1 MSQEVEIEFKNMLT
15 KDEYVALLSAYEL
28 SKEDIKT
35 QTNDYFDTKD
45 FLLREKGAA
54 LRVRS
59 KNNTLFLTLKEPAS
73 EGLLETHQSITQDT
87 FDFIKSKG
95 QLPEGEVQEQLHNLG
110 VHTEL
115 LHLGS
120 LTTHRAE
127 RTIESGLLVL
137 DRSEYL
143 GREDFELEFEV
154 TKYEEGKRAFQTLL
168 KQHHIKERNAKNK
181 ILRFFLASQE
191 QG

>member
-15 KDEYVALLSAYEL
+15 KDEYHTLLKAYEL
-28 SKEDIKT
+28 GEEDIKT
-35 QTNDYFDTKD
+35 QTNDYFDTKG

-54 LRVRS
+54 LRVRN

-87 FDFIKSKG
+87 YDFIKSKG
-95 QLPEGEVQEQLHNLG
+95 QLPAGEVQDQLYKLG
-110 VHTEL
+110 IHTEL
-115 LHLGS
+115 VHLGS

-127 RTIESGLLVL
+127 RTTDSGLLVL
-137 DRSEYL
+137 DHSEYL
-143 GREDFELEFEV
+143 TREDFELEFEV
-154 TKYEEGKRAFQTLL
+154 TNYEEGKRAFHDLL
-168 KQHHIKERNAKNK
+168 GQHHIEERNAKNK